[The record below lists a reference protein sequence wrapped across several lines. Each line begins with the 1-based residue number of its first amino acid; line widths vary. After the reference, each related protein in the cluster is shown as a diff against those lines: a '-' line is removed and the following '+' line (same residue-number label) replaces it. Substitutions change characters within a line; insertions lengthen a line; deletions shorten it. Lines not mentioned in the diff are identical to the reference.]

1 MSKEQRNE
9 IMNNRNVKPENTYIV
24 QKYIKKPH
32 LFRGHKY
39 DFRIYVL
46 ITSVINPMTIYLY
59 DDGIV
64 RLASDK
70 YNPEADFDDPFVHLT
85 NYSLNKNSKTFD
97 SKKHKLRLKDV
108 LRGEMTSTYNG
119 KTYRKRAEDI
129 WQQIEQ
135 IITKTMYSIQP

>member
-1 MSKEQRNE
+1 
-9 IMNNRNVKPENTYIV
+9 MNAKTVKPENTYIV

-46 ITSVINPMTIYLY
+46 ITSVISPMTVYLY

-70 YNPEADFDDPFVHLT
+70 YNPEADFDDPYVHLT

-129 WQQIEQ
+129 WC
-135 IITKTMYSIQP
+135 

>member
-1 MSKEQRNE
+1 
-9 IMNNRNVKPENTYIV
+9 MNRQAVKPENSYIV
-24 QKYIKKPH
+24 QKYIKKPA

-46 ITSVINPMTIYLY
+46 ITSVISPMTIFLY

-70 YNPEADFDDPFVHLT
+70 YNAEADFDDPFVHLT

-108 LRGEMTSTYNG
+108 LRGEMVSSYNG
-119 KTYRKRAEDI
+119 KTYRRRAEDI
-129 WQQIEQ
+129 WQQIE
-135 IITKTMYSIQP
+135 